1 MTTQNLESADKSNCK
16 KQESTLKLLIY
27 VLACKSFKDLLPLKI
42 WKRWKSSKQI
52 IQKRSVF
59 HWLFTE
65 AIEIVFVILPLVL
78 IFRHY
83 VFQAS
88 FVYSGSMH
96 PTLKVKDRLIV
107 NKFIYSFTEP
117 KRLDITLFKSPY
129 KDKKQFVKRLIGFP
143 NETIEIKEGNV
154 FINGKQLSTPGLN
167 ILRDYSNY
175 GPVVIADNHYFVLG
189 DNRGNSADSRFFGFV
204 HRDDFIGKALFTFWP
219 PNQVGILE

>member
-1 MTTQNLESADKSNCK
+1 M
-16 KQESTLKLLIY
+16 
-27 VLACKSFKDLLPLKI
+27 
-42 WKRWKSSKQI
+42 
-52 IQKRSVF
+52 F
-59 HWLFTE
+59 HWLLTE
-65 AIEIVFVILPLVL
+65 GIEILFVILPLVL
-78 IFRHY
+78 VFRHY

-117 KRLDITLFKSPY
+117 KRLDIVLFKSPY

-175 GPVVIADNHYFVLG
+175 GPVIIKDEHYFVLG
-189 DNRGNSADSRFFGFV
+189 DNRGNSADSRFFGFI

-219 PNQVGILE
+219 LQQVGLLE